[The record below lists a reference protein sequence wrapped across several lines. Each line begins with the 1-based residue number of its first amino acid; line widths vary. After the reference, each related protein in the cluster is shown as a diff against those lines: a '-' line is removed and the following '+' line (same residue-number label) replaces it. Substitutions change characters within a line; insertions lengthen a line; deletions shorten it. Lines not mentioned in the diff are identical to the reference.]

1 MSRKDE
7 LKIEICEKSLQAFRA
22 GLFAG
27 TSGNMSTYL
36 REEGVMLI
44 TPTSVRYE
52 IMKPEDIVE
61 LKLDGTLLVNNN
73 PSSEWRLHAEIYKA
87 NEDISAVFHTHS
99 PHATAFAVNRM
110 AIPATLIE
118 AYFFLGGSIPCAEY
132 ATPGTPEVGI
142 YAAKVLPGKG
152 GCLLANHGVV
162 AVGSDLAQAYIRA
175 EYIED
180 TAKIYIMAKQLGTPV
195 ELEHL

>member
-7 LKIEICEKSLQAFRA
+7 LKREICEKSLQAFLA

-27 TSGNMSTYL
+27 TSGNMSVYL
-36 REEGVMLI
+36 RDEGIMLI

-52 IMKPEDIVE
+52 TMRPEDIVE
-61 LKLDGTLLVNNN
+61 MKPDGTLLKNDN
-73 PSSEWRLHAEIYKA
+73 PSSEWRLHAEIYRA
-87 NEDISAVFHTHS
+87 NEDVSAVFHTHS

-110 AIPATLIE
+110 DIPATLIE
-118 AYFFLGGSIPCAEY
+118 AYFFLGGSVPCAEY

-162 AVGSDLAQAYIRA
+162 AVGSDLSQAYIRA

-180 TAKIYIMAKQLGTPV
+180 TAKICIMARQIGTPV

>member
-1 MSRKDE
+1 MSRKDK
-7 LKIEICEKSLQAFRA
+7 LKKEICEKSLQAFKA

-27 TSGNMSTYL
+27 TSGNMSCYL
-36 REEGVMLI
+36 RDKDIMLI
-44 TPTSVRYE
+44 TPTSMRYE
-52 IMKPEDIVE
+52 IMQPKDIVE
-61 LKLDGTLLVNNN
+61 MKLDGTVLTEGK
-73 PSSEWRLHAEIYKA
+73 PSSEWRLHAEIYKGS
-87 NEDISAVFHTHS
+87 EDVNAVFHTHS

-110 AIPATLIE
+110 DIPATLIE
-118 AYFFLGGSIPCAEY
+118 AYFFLGGSVPCAEY

-162 AVGSDLAQAYIRA
+162 AVGSDLSQAYIRA

-180 TAKIYIMAKQLGTPV
+180 TAKIYIEAKRIGEPV
-195 ELEHL
+195 VLEKL

>member
-1 MSRKDE
+1 MAIRFDKDKAE
-7 LKIEICEKSLQAFRA
+7 NF
-22 GLFAG
+22 
-27 TSGNMSTYL
+27 
-36 REEGVMLI
+36 
-44 TPTSVRYE
+44 
-52 IMKPEDIVE
+52 
-61 LKLDGTLLVNNN
+61 LDGTLLVNNN

-110 AIPATLIE
+110 DIPATLIE
-118 AYFFLGGSIPCAEY
+118 AYFFLGGSIPCARY

-142 YAAKVLPGKG
+142 YAAEALPGKG

-162 AVGSDLAQAYIRA
+162 AVGSDLGQAYLRA

-180 TAKIYIMAKQLGTPV
+180 TAKIYIMARQVGTPV

>member
-1 MSRKDE
+1 MGRKDK
-7 LKIEICEKSLQAFRA
+7 LKKEICEKSLQAFRA

-27 TSGNMSTYL
+27 TSGNMSVYL
-36 REEGVMLI
+36 RDKDIMLI

-52 IMKPEDIVE
+52 TMKPRDIVE
-61 LKLDGTLLVNNN
+61 MRTDGTLLRNEN

-87 NEDISAVFHTHS
+87 NEDVSAVFHTHS

-110 AIPATLIE
+110 DIPAALIE
-118 AYFFLGGSIPCAEY
+118 AYFFLGGSVPCAEY

-142 YAAKVLPGKG
+142 YAARVLPGKG

-180 TAKIYIMAKQLGTPV
+180 AAKIYIMAKQLGSPV
-195 ELEHL
+195 ELEQL

>member
-1 MSRKDE
+1 MGRKSE
-7 LKIEICEKSLQAFRA
+7 LKKEICEKSLQAFHA

-27 TSGNMSTYL
+27 TSGNMSVYL
-36 REEGVMLI
+36 RDKGIMLI

-52 IMKPEDIVE
+52 TMRPEDIVE
-61 LKLDGTLLVNNN
+61 MKLDGTLLQNDN

-87 NEDISAVFHTHS
+87 NEDVCAVFHTHS

-110 AIPATLIE
+110 DIPATLIE
-118 AYFFLGGSIPCAEY
+118 AYFFLGGSVPCADY

-142 YAAKVLPGKG
+142 NAAKVLPGKG

-180 TAKIYIMAKQLGTPV
+180 TAKIYIMAKQVGTPV
-195 ELEHL
+195 ELEKL